1 MPGAPMTPPGGA
13 EPPSRRARGRPPA
26 HGLSTLRRTVAQL
39 TTRRLDGRS
48 AVAGAVKRWK
58 ADLSAD
64 LGGDLTRAQQTLVEL
79 AAQTWV
85 MVVSLDDWLLRQASL
100 VTRKRT
106 VLPVLLQRQQL
117 ADSLARML
125 ERRARDATDIVAQL
139 AGLEGR
145 PRAENSGG
153 SSRISARASRA
164 RGEARG
170 GEGGV
175 A

>member
-1 MPGAPMTPPGGA
+1 M
-13 EPPSRRARGRPPA
+13 
-26 HGLSTLRRTVAQL
+26 
-39 TTRRLDGRS
+39 
-48 AVAGAVKRWK
+48 AGAVKRWK

-117 ADSLARML
+117 GDSLARMLERLGL

-175 A
+175 AR

>member
-1 MPGAPMTPPGGA
+1 
-13 EPPSRRARGRPPA
+13 
-26 HGLSTLRRTVAQL
+26 
-39 TTRRLDGRS
+39 
-48 AVAGAVKRWK
+48 VAGAVKRWK

-175 A
+175 AR

>member
-1 MPGAPMTPPGGA
+1 
-13 EPPSRRARGRPPA
+13 
-26 HGLSTLRRTVAQL
+26 
-39 TTRRLDGRS
+39 
-48 AVAGAVKRWK
+48 
-58 ADLSAD
+58 
-64 LGGDLTRAQQTLVEL
+64 
-79 AAQTWV
+79 

-175 A
+175 AR

>member
-1 MPGAPMTPPGGA
+1 
-13 EPPSRRARGRPPA
+13 
-26 HGLSTLRRTVAQL
+26 
-39 TTRRLDGRS
+39 
-48 AVAGAVKRWK
+48 
-58 ADLSAD
+58 
-64 LGGDLTRAQQTLVEL
+64 
-79 AAQTWV
+79 

-117 ADSLARML
+117 GDSLARMLERLGLERLGL

-175 A
+175 AR

>member
-1 MPGAPMTPPGGA
+1 M
-13 EPPSRRARGRPPA
+13 
-26 HGLSTLRRTVAQL
+26 
-39 TTRRLDGRS
+39 
-48 AVAGAVKRWK
+48 AGAVKRWK

-175 A
+175 AR

>member
-1 MPGAPMTPPGGA
+1 M
-13 EPPSRRARGRPPA
+13 
-26 HGLSTLRRTVAQL
+26 
-39 TTRRLDGRS
+39 
-48 AVAGAVKRWK
+48 KRWK

-175 A
+175 AR

>member
-1 MPGAPMTPPGGA
+1 
-13 EPPSRRARGRPPA
+13 
-26 HGLSTLRRTVAQL
+26 
-39 TTRRLDGRS
+39 
-48 AVAGAVKRWK
+48 VKRWK

-139 AGLEGR
+139 AGREGR

-153 SSRISARASRA
+153 PSRLSAGTCR
-164 RGEARG
+164 RG
-170 GEGGV
+170 GEGRGGGGGV
-175 A
+175 AR